1 MHCSLNF
8 DSRDRVDR
16 GGHRSFTA
24 RRRGPEEGCAAD
36 SAEHNRTATTGAT
49 NGFEAP
55 NRNTAVTPELRA
67 PRYTTSTSR
76 LWQGRA
82 LRSTQRCIS
91 AADVWA
97 RGRCMHF
104 GGNEMAWRLRIDI
117 VWQTGSDLG
126 KVEPKKAFD

>member
-67 PRYTTSTSR
+67 PRYHDIDFSSVA
-76 LWQGRA
+76 RA
-82 LRSTQRCIS
+82 G
-91 AADVWA
+91 AAVHA
-97 RGRCMHF
+97 KMH
-104 GGNEMAWRLRIDI
+104 I
-117 VWQTGSDLG
+117 GS
-126 KVEPKKAFD
+126 